1 MNWRRTGHADS
12 AFLHNLAVVP
22 ALHTDEENCYKAEPE
37 QKCLFL
43 A

>member
-1 MNWRRTGHADS
+1 MNWRTGPAES
-12 AFLHNLAVVP
+12 AFLHNLAAVT
-22 ALHTDEENCYKAEPE
+22 ALPTDEENGYEAEPE